1 MPRIVIV
8 GGGYAGFYTAWK
20 LEHTLAATDAEL
32 VVVDPRPYMTYQP
45 FLPEVCA
52 GSIEARHAAVSLRTH
67 LTRTRLV
74 AGEVTQIDHAHK
86 RLVVRPAGGADT
98 DIGYDIVVVTAGA
111 VTRRSPIPGLDAWA
125 IGLKHVE
132 EAVAIRDHIITSF
145 DRASAVPAGD
155 ERRRLLTFV
164 FVGAGFSGVEG
175 FGETLSLAAGLLRRY
190 PEIDPA
196 EPQFHLVEARD
207 HILPEVTVGPER
219 WVLQELRR
227 RGAQIHLGAHVLSA
241 DDHRVVLS
249 TGEQID
255 ASLLVW
261 TAGNAPNPVI
271 STHTDLPLDERGRLV
286 VRPDLR
292 VGTDDDP
299 VEDAWAGGDNAAVP
313 DLSAATGSAITVVP
327 NAQNAVRQGK
337 LLAANI
343 AAHLRGKR
351 LRRYRHRSLGVVATL
366 GLGSGIFQ
374 YRRLVVHGL
383 LAWLMHRGYHV
394 LAIPTWE
401 RKVRVLA
408 VWLTALV
415 GGRDIVPLSSVQDPR
430 AAYLA
435 GGVPHARRPQPS
447 ADAVL

>member
-1 MPRIVIV
+1 
-8 GGGYAGFYTAWK
+8 
-20 LEHTLAATDAEL
+20 
-32 VVVDPRPYMTYQP
+32 
-45 FLPEVCA
+45 
-52 GSIEARHAAVSLRTH
+52 
-67 LTRTRLV
+67 
-74 AGEVTQIDHAHK
+74 
-86 RLVVRPAGGADT
+86 
-98 DIGYDIVVVTAGA
+98 
-111 VTRRSPIPGLDAWA
+111 
-125 IGLKHVE
+125 
-132 EAVAIRDHIITSF
+132 
-145 DRASAVPAGD
+145 
-155 ERRRLLTFV
+155 
-164 FVGAGFSGVEG
+164 
-175 FGETLSLAAGLLRRY
+175 
-190 PEIDPA
+190 
-196 EPQFHLVEARD
+196 
-207 HILPEVTVGPER
+207 
-219 WVLQELRR
+219 
-227 RGAQIHLGAHVLSA
+227 VLSA

-299 VEDAWAGGDNAAVP
+299 VDDAWAAGDNAAVP
-313 DLSAATGSAITVVP
+313 DLTNAPAGAATVVP

-337 LLAANI
+337 LLARNI

-351 LRRYRHRSLGVVATL
+351 LRPYRHRSLGVVATL

-383 LAWLMHRGYHV
+383 LAWLMHRAYHL

-415 GGRDIVPLSSVQDPR
+415 GGRDIVPLSSVQEPR
-430 AAYLA
+430 AAYRA
-435 GGVPHARRPQPS
+435 GGVPHARRPQPE
-447 ADAVL
+447 AAERR